1 MMKVLYFAYGSN
13 MLITR
18 LRSRISSAKLIDIG
32 FLNGYKVLFNKCSKD
47 GSGKANLIESPGDV
61 TWGVI
66 YEIDEQDTNKLD
78 IFEGGYNREIFQ
90 ICNKE
95 NIAVSAFVYLSSD
108 LTNDERAYEW
118 YKEIILK
125 GARENNLPKNYISYL
140 EKLPS
145 KVNGI

>member
-1 MMKVLYFAYGSN
+1 MKILYFAYGSN

-18 LRSRISSAKLIDIG
+18 LHSRISSAKLIDIG

-66 YEIDEQDTNKLD
+66 YEIDEQDINKLD
-78 IFEGGYNREIFQ
+78 IFEGGYCRVIFQ
-90 ICNKE
+90 ICNQE

-108 LTNDERAYEW
+108 LTNDQRAYES
-118 YKEIILK
+118 YKKIILK

-140 EKLPS
+140 EQLPS